1 MAPMTLYTTCLLGA
15 VGLYLLVRRPA
26 PGKGPGGA
34 PGGTAGSR
42 SLKALGTLLALGAFG
57 YLIIAAAEWIAPG
70 EGGRPEVF
78 YVIFSGI
85 AVAAA
90 VRMITHRR
98 PVYAALYFVLVVLS
112 SAGLFL
118 LLEAEFLAFALVIV
132 YAGAIL
138 ITYLFVL
145 MLAQQ
150 PADPD
155 HPEGGAEYDIHP
167 REPAAGALVGFIM
180 LALLSRMIF
189 MGAGELPV
197 PDGEAARAAAWRQL
211 EQMPQR
217 LRAFIAESGD
227 ENITLGWGDE
237 GAIDVAADG
246 SAMVRYEVADGQR
259 KALTLPEDAMPENV
273 QSVGLGLIL
282 TFPVS
287 LELAGVILLMAM
299 FGAVILAR
307 RQIELT
313 EEEKREAAGLRR
325 LGHFDEPA
333 APEGGGG

>member
-1 MAPMTLYTTCLLGA
+1 
-15 VGLYLLVRRPA
+15 
-26 PGKGPGGA
+26 
-34 PGGTAGSR
+34 
-42 SLKALGTLLALGAFG
+42 
-57 YLIIAAAEWIAPG
+57 
-70 EGGRPEVF
+70 
-78 YVIFSGI
+78 
-85 AVAAA
+85 
-90 VRMITHRR
+90 
-98 PVYAALYFVLVVLS
+98 VVLS

-118 LLEAEFLAFALVIV
+118 LLEAEFLAFALIIV

-150 PADPD
+150 PPDPD
-155 HPEGGAEYDIHP
+155 HPEGGAEYDISP

-197 PDGEAARAAAWRQL
+197 PDAEAAQAAAWRQL
-211 EQMPQR
+211 EQMPEQ
-217 LRAFIAESGD
+217 LRALIAESG
-227 ENITLGWGDE
+227 EAEVSLGWGQE
-237 GAIDVAADG
+237 SAIDVAADG
-246 SAMVRYEVADGQR
+246 SAMVRYELADGQR
-259 KALTLPEDAMPENV
+259 KALTLPEDAMPENI
-273 QSVGLGLIL
+273 QRVGLGLIL
-282 TFPVS
+282 KFPVS

-333 APEGGGG
+333 APEGGAG